1 MKKRIAYGLIGLL
14 LLSALGYFVWASLS
28 PSYLRILRANW
39 GLDIPNH
46 IGCTELYGQSTSSFH
61 GDGPRFH
68 VFQYQREEPIV
79 QLVDWRS
86 DQPPVIVQG
95 ISVQTIMDELE
106 VPEQYR
112 PTDLESCPWWYQS
125 KIKNTNHLWL
135 LLDDQEDRLYV
146 AEFFT

>member
-14 LLSALGYFVWASLS
+14 LLLALGYGVWSSLS
-28 PSYLRILRANW
+28 PSYLRVLRANW
-39 GLDIPNH
+39 DLDIPKG
-46 IGCTELYGQSTSSFH
+46 IGCTELYGQSTPSFH

-68 VFQYQREEPIV
+68 VFHYQKEEPLA
-79 QLVDWRS
+79 QLVDWQS

-95 ISVQTIMDELE
+95 ISVETIMDKLE

-112 PTDLESCPWWYQS
+112 PTDLQACPWWYQS
-125 KIKNTNHLWL
+125 KVKNTNHLWL
-135 LLDDQEDRLYV
+135 LLDDREDRLYV